1 MVMIMNGYLAHCTKI
16 PIFVQKL
23 ISYIT
28 YFNICKIRL
37 TLVVSHLNNWFSEFL
52 DEKRT
57 FGTVCNLYQIR
68 TLSITASSDLTSD
81 GRYNVSFNGKALL
94 ASLETNYM
102 NLVPK
107 SCDEKSLSKPLQKE
121 ALRRKYSFIWTK
133 ELSTKMEHKLS
144 MNDLQTFLIA
154 VHMNEFIY

>member
-1 MVMIMNGYLAHCTKI
+1 MYPLLIFILGIWDPYSSVSVIMNATLSQLSWDFSTLYLIK
-16 PIFVQKL
+16 
-23 ISYIT
+23 
-28 YFNICKIRL
+28 
-37 TLVVSHLNNWFSEFL
+37 
-52 DEKRT
+52 
-57 FGTVCNLYQIR
+57 
-68 TLSITASSDLTSD
+68 TLSITASSDASSD

>member
-1 MVMIMNGYLAHCTKI
+1 MNATLSQLSWDFSTLYLIK
-16 PIFVQKL
+16 
-23 ISYIT
+23 
-28 YFNICKIRL
+28 
-37 TLVVSHLNNWFSEFL
+37 
-52 DEKRT
+52 
-57 FGTVCNLYQIR
+57 
-68 TLSITASSDLTSD
+68 TLSITASSDASSD

-121 ALRRKYSFIWTK
+121 AMCRKYSIIWTK